1 MRQVARWAA
10 CAGATGRWR
19 NNLIAKC
26 VAAGAA
32 HDDPAVSPVVRQTL
46 QHWAYR
52 LTQADHDSYAA
63 KVRRGKSTSFIGV
76 VAAPARK
83 AGKRSAGGAV
93 AGDDK
98 GEGDGEGA
106 RKAGKKRVAG
116 GDTVDEGHATGKR
129 ARGGS

>member
-1 MRQVARWAA
+1 MARWAA

-52 LTQADHDSYAA
+52 LTQADHDAYAA

-76 VAAPARK
+76 IAAPARK
-83 AGKRSAGGAV
+83 AGKRGAGAGA
-93 AGDDK
+93 
-98 GEGDGEGA
+98 GEGEGEGA
-106 RKAGKKRVAG
+106 RKAGKKRVASS
-116 GDTVDEGHATGKR
+116 DKDDEGRGTGKR
-129 ARGGS
+129 TRGGS

>member
-1 MRQVARWAA
+1 MARWAA

-52 LTQADHDSYAA
+52 LTQADHDAFAA

-83 AGKRSAGGAV
+83 AGKRGAG
-93 AGDDK
+93 AGDDE
-98 GEGDGEGA
+98 GEGEGA
-106 RKAGKKRVAG
+106 CKAGKKRVAV
-116 GDTVDEGHATGKR
+116 GDKEDEGRATGKR

>member
-1 MRQVARWAA
+1 VARWAA

-32 HDDPAVSPVVRQTL
+32 YDDPAVSPVVRQTL

-52 LTQADHDSYAA
+52 LTQADHDAYAA

-76 VAAPARK
+76 IAAPARK
-83 AGKRSAGGAV
+83 AGKRGAGAGA
-93 AGDDK
+93 
-98 GEGDGEGA
+98 GEGEGEGEGA
-106 RKAGKKRVAG
+106 RKAGKKRVASS
-116 GDTVDEGHATGKR
+116 DKDDEGRGTGKR
-129 ARGGS
+129 TRGGS

>member
-1 MRQVARWAA
+1 VARWAA

-52 LTQADHDSYAA
+52 LTQADHDAYAA

-76 VAAPARK
+76 IAAPARK
-83 AGKRSAGGAV
+83 AGKRGAGAGA
-93 AGDDK
+93 
-98 GEGDGEGA
+98 GEGEGEGA
-106 RKAGKKRVAG
+106 RKAGKKRVASS
-116 GDTVDEGHATGKR
+116 DKDDEGRGTGKR
-129 ARGGS
+129 TRGGS